1 MGEESRW
8 AEECARTPG
17 RRRRLRAYEGE
28 ATFEEENRGTFDE
41 LAVDHWLHVE
51 EMDERLWLVRIGDRG
66 FLTTVNEDGSVTLR
80 EARDQNC

>member
-1 MGEESRW
+1 V
-8 AEECARTPG
+8 
-17 RRRRLRAYEGE
+17 
-28 ATFEEENRGTFDE
+28 ENRGTFDE